1 MQDDGDLIL
10 EVDIDD
16 FGNEV
21 RDSSVNEKLIDFVV
35 NLKAEQGFKKKKWG
49 FGKVF
54 RVFCFRYRF

>member
-35 NLKAEQGFKKKKWG
+35 NLKQN
-49 FGKVF
+49 KV
-54 RVFCFRYRF
+54 